1 VGPRIAVCV
10 AQVGLL
16 AEEVSIPAGAVTIDP
31 QDLDLSLNEWD
42 AYAVEEALRQ
52 RDLHGGEV
60 LVVTATDEAGEAVLR
75 RALAMGAD
83 RAVRVWSP
91 WLEGCA
97 WDALALSAA
106 LGSVLAEETPDLVL
120 CGMQSSDGGA
130 AATGTATA
138 ARLGLPVETCVIGLE
153 WRPVEGLASVR
164 RELEGGR
171 IEVREVQTPA
181 LLTIQ
186 SGINEPRYVT
196 FRAIKAAERLEIGVR
211 EAPSAAP
218 GAAVR
223 CLTEPTLGPRA
234 EMLAGSPTE
243 VAARIAAI
251 IRGQLGA

>member
-1 VGPRIAVCV
+1 VALRIAVCV

-16 AEEVSIPAGAVTIDP
+16 AEEVHVPAGALTLDP
-31 QDLDLSLNEWD
+31 GDLDLSLNEWD

-60 LVVTATDEAGEAVLR
+60 LVLTAADGEGEAALR

-83 RAVRVWSP
+83 RAIRVWSP

-106 LGSVLAEETPDLVL
+106 LGSVLAQETPDLVL

-153 WRPVEGLASVR
+153 WRPAEGLASVR

-196 FRAIKAAERLEIGVR
+196 FRAIKAAERLEIAVR
-211 EAPSAAP
+211 EAPSASP

-223 CLTEPTLGPRA
+223 GLSVPAAGPHA
-234 EMLAGSPTE
+234 DMVQGSPAE
-243 VAARIAAI
+243 VAARIAAV
-251 IRGQLGA
+251 IRGELEP